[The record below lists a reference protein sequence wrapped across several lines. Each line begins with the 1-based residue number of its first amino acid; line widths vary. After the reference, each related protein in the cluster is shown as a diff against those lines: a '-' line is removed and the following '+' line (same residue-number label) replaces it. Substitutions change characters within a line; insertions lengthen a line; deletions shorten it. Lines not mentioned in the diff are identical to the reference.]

1 MPGPRGNA
9 GRNAAAAKDY
19 MKMGHPGATFGR
31 LMKDLFSQYGVQYAL
46 IMVCIIVTVLAN
58 VRGNLFIQRLI
69 DDYIM
74 PLVNAK
80 DKDFGPLLA
89 AMISLAALYGLG
101 VLAAAVQSVLM
112 AFVTQGFM
120 MRLRNRMFTHMES
133 LPLGYFDT
141 NTRGDVMSL
150 YTNDIDTLRQ
160 MVSQSIPQII
170 TSVLQIVMVLVSMI
184 YLSVPLTGVMLVIAA
199 IMVVLTKV
207 LTGKS
212 GAHFSKQ
219 QYSVGELNGYVEE
232 MMSGQKVVKVF
243 THEEAAKRDF
253 RAVNGTL
260 FNASTKANTFAGF
273 LGPIN
278 NQLGYI
284 GYVVCALL
292 GGALAMTGATGLT
305 LGALVSFLTFV
316 KSFTMP
322 ISQVS
327 QQLNSIVMAL
337 AGAERVHKL
346 LDRKPESDE
355 GKVRLVNVTRDPA
368 SGALMETDSRTQDW
382 GWKVPAGTTVNAKAS
397 GLLAARERG
406 DQLDGVSLHEDG
418 SATITSERI
427 IAMRGDI
434 RLDDVDFSYVPG
446 KQILHDMSMFAKPG
460 QKIALVGSTGAG
472 KTTIT
477 NLITRFYDIDSGVIT
492 YDGIDIRDMRKGDL
506 RRSLGMVLQDTHLFS
521 GSIMDNIRFGRLD
534 ATDEQVREAA
544 RLANADS
551 FIEKLPDGY
560 DTQLSGDGGALSQ
573 GQRQLLAIAR
583 AAVADPPALILDE
596 ATSSIDTRT
605 EALVQRGMDELMR
618 NRTTFVIAHRLST
631 IRNADCIMVI
641 EAGRIIERGTHDE
654 LIAQRGRYY
663 TLYTGLSK

>member
-1 MPGPRGNA
+1 
-9 GRNAAAAKDY
+9 
-19 MKMGHPGATFGR
+19 MGHPWRTFRR
-31 LMKDLFSQYGVQYAL
+31 LMGDLFARYGVQYAL
-46 IMVCIIVTVLAN
+46 IMACIIVTVLAN

-74 PLVNAK
+74 PLVHAAPGER
-80 DKDFGPLLA
+80 DFGPLLA
-89 AMISLAALYGLG
+89 AIMGLAGLYAVG
-101 VLAAAVQSVLM
+101 VLASAVQSVLM

-120 MRLRNRMFTHMES
+120 RRLRNRMFGHMQR
-133 LPLGYFDT
+133 LPLSYFDT
-141 NTRGDVMSL
+141 NSRGDVMSL

-160 MVSQSIPQII
+160 MVSQSIPQIL

-199 IMVVLTKV
+199 VMVFLTKV
-207 LTGKS
+207 LTGRS
-212 GAHFSKQ
+212 GAHFSRQ
-219 QYSVGELNGYVEE
+219 QQSVGELNGFVEE
-232 MMSGQKVVKVF
+232 MMSGQKVVKTF

-253 RAVNGTL
+253 RKVNDRL
-260 FNASTKANTFAGF
+260 YDASNKANKFAGY

-284 GYVVCALL
+284 GYVVCALV
-292 GGALAMTGATGLT
+292 GGTLAMTGATGLT

-327 QQLNSIVMAL
+327 QQLNAIVMAL
-337 AGAERVHKL
+337 AGAERVFGL
-346 LDRKPESDE
+346 LDQRPEGDD
-355 GKVRLVNVTRDPA
+355 GKVALVNVTR
-368 SGALMETDSRTQDW
+368 GADGSLTETGERTDSW
-382 GWKVPAGTTVNAKAS
+382 GWKDPSTG
-397 GLLAARERG
+397 
-406 DQLDGVSLHEDG
+406 H
-418 SATITSERI
+418 ITP
-427 IAMRGDI
+427 MRGDI
-434 RLDDVDFSYVPG
+434 RLDHVDFGYVKG
-446 KQILHDMSMFAKPG
+446 KTVLHDMTMFAKPG

-477 NLITRFYDIDSGVIT
+477 NLITRFYDIDSGSIT
-492 YDGIDIRDMRKGDL
+492 YDGIDIRDIRKGDL

-534 ATDEQVREAA
+534 ATDEEVRAAA

-560 DTQLSGDGGALSQ
+560 DTQLASDGAALSQ

-605 EALVQRGMDELMR
+605 ESLVQHGMDELMR
-618 NRTTFVIAHRLST
+618 GRTTFVIAHRLST

-663 TLYTGLSK
+663 TLYTGRAANEGAELRAKDLR

>member
-9 GRNAAAAKDY
+9 AKNAAAAKDY
-19 MKMGHPGATFGR
+19 LKMGHPWRTFTR
-31 LMKDLFSQYGVQYAL
+31 LMGDLFARYGVQYAI
-46 IMVCIIVTVLAN
+46 IMACILVTVLAN

-74 PLVNAK
+74 PLVHAK
-80 DKDFGPLLA
+80 PAERDFGPLLGAILALAGLYAVGVVA
-89 AMISLAALYGLG
+89 AG
-101 VLAAAVQSVLM
+101 VQAVLM

-120 MRLRNRMFTHMES
+120 RRLRNRMFGHMQK

-141 NTRGDVMSL
+141 NSRGDVMSL

-160 MVSQSIPQII
+160 MVSQSIPQIL
-170 TSVLQIVMVLVSMI
+170 TSVLQIVMVLASMI

-199 IMVVLTKV
+199 VMVLLTKV
-207 LTGKS
+207 LTGRS
-212 GAHFSKQ
+212 GAHFSQ
-219 QYSVGELNGYVEE
+219 QQRSVGKLNGFVEE
-232 MMSGQKVVKVF
+232 MMTGQKVVKVF
-243 THEEAAKRDF
+243 THEEAAKHDF
-253 RAVNGTL
+253 REVNDRL
-260 FNASTKANTFAGF
+260 YDASNKANKFAGY

-284 GYVVCALL
+284 GYVICALV

-327 QQLNSIVMAL
+327 QQLNAIVMAL
-337 AGAERVHKL
+337 AGGERVFDL
-346 LDRKPESDE
+346 LDERIEEDD
-355 GKVRLVNVTRDPA
+355 GRVALVNVTHDADGRLVE
-368 SGALMETDSRTQDW
+368 SRERTDDW
-382 GWKVPAGTTVNAKAS
+382 GWKDPS
-397 GLLAARERG
+397 
-406 DQLDGVSLHEDG
+406 DGR
-418 SATITSERI
+418 ITP
-427 IAMRGDI
+427 MRGDI
-434 RLDDVDFSYVPG
+434 RLDHVNFSYVKG
-446 KQILHDMSMFAKPG
+446 KEVLHDMTMFAKPG

-477 NLITRFYDIDSGVIT
+477 NLITRFYDIDSGSIT

-534 ATDEQVREAA
+534 ATDEEVRAAA
-544 RLANADS
+544 RLANADA

-560 DTQLSGDGGALSQ
+560 DTQLTADGAALSQ

-605 EALVQRGMDELMR
+605 ESLVQHGMDRLMKG
-618 NRTTFVIAHRLST
+618 RTTFVIAHRLST

-654 LIAQRGRYY
+654 LIAMKGRYY
-663 TLYTGLSK
+663 TLYTGLKGDAD

>member
-9 GRNAAAAKDY
+9 ARNAAAAKDY
-19 MKMGHPGATFGR
+19 LRMGHPWRTFTR
-31 LMKDLFSQYGVQYAL
+31 LMGDLFSRYGVQYAV
-46 IMVCIIVTVLAN
+46 IMACILVTVLAN

-74 PLVNAK
+74 PLVHA
-80 DKDFGPLLA
+80 DPGERDFGPLLGA
-89 AMISLAALYGLG
+89 ILALAGLYAVG
-101 VLAAAVQSVLM
+101 VVAAAVQAVLI

-120 MRLRNRMFTHMES
+120 RRLRNRMFGHMQQ

-141 NTRGDVMSL
+141 NSRGDVMSL

-160 MVSQSIPQII
+160 MVSQSIPQIL

-199 IMVVLTKV
+199 VMVLLTKV
-207 LTGKS
+207 LTGRS
-212 GAHFSKQ
+212 GAHFSQ
-219 QYSVGELNGYVEE
+219 QQRSVGKLNGFVEE
-232 MMSGQKVVKVF
+232 MMTGQKVVKVF
-243 THEEAAKRDF
+243 THEKAAKRDF
-253 RAVNGTL
+253 REVNDRL
-260 FNASTKANTFAGF
+260 YDASNKANKFAGY

-284 GYVVCALL
+284 GYVVCALV

-327 QQLNSIVMAL
+327 QQLNAIVMAL
-337 AGAERVHKL
+337 AGGERVFDL
-346 LDRKPESDE
+346 LDERPESDD
-355 GKVRLVNVTRDPA
+355 GRVTLVNVTRDG
-368 SGALMETDSRTQDW
+368 SGRLVESGERTDDW
-382 GWKVPAGTTVNAKAS
+382 GWKDPS
-397 GLLAARERG
+397 
-406 DQLDGVSLHEDG
+406 DGH
-418 SATITSERI
+418 ITP
-427 IAMRGDI
+427 MRGDI
-434 RLDDVDFSYVPG
+434 RLDHVNFSYVKG
-446 KQILHDMSMFAKPG
+446 KEVLHDMSMFAKPG

-477 NLITRFYDIDSGVIT
+477 NLITRFYDIDSGSIT
-492 YDGIDIRDMRKGDL
+492 YDGIDISDMRKGDL

-534 ATDEQVREAA
+534 ATDEEVKAAA
-544 RLANADS
+544 RLANADA

-560 DTQLSGDGGALSQ
+560 DTQLTADGAALSQ

-605 EALVQRGMDELMR
+605 ESLVQHGMDELMR
-618 NRTTFVIAHRLST
+618 GRTTFVIAHRLST

-654 LIAQRGRYY
+654 LVAMKGRYY
-663 TLYTGLSK
+663 TLYTGLKGDAASID